1 MESSLTR
8 QGEWNYMSRLIWE
21 TRTVSRPVWL
31 CRNFFFRRFS
41 WTCWAVDSFISS
53 HGAQQVLG
61 LHSDEEGKKKISCW
75 WPDTH
80 VAIDLDQELTFIVF
94 VLTLTHSKK
103 LKKKKFYLCVF
114 SLSWFYLP
122 VLFVFLPYF
131 TCVLSF
137 TALVLFAV
145 VHLLFVFT
153 LHFCCVCVL
162 VVLSVSRQVCPCL
175 HAYYF

>member
-103 LKKKKFYLCVF
+103 LKKKLVKVISY
-114 SLSWFYLP
+114 SILP
-122 VLFVFLPYF
+122 VCIF
-131 TCVLSF
+131 TI
-137 TALVLFAV
+137 LVLFTCTFC
-145 VHLLFVFT
+145 LFT
-153 LHFCCVCVL
+153 LFYLRSLFYCLGFICRCSPTFCVYFTFLLCLC
-162 VVLSVSRQVCPCL
+162 SCCPQC
-175 HAYYF
+175 